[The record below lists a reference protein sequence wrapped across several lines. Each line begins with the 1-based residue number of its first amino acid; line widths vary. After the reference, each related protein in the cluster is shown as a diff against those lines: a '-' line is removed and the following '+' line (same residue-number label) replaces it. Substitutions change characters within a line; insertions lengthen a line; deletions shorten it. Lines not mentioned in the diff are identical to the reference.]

1 RGRPLSLVSRV
12 GPAPPVYLAPP
23 PVPTNLFG
31 LSPPT
36 TPLCGPPA
44 LVHSVLLASS
54 ANTRWCVGKQV
65 RISVILPVAGSYI
78 ERWRVACSI
87 GVSLA
92 DGWSEPLRQKSG
104 LENWP
109 MREVNQTRPVSSIIG
124 LCMLAWLSQITSS
137 PQ

>member
-1 RGRPLSLVSRV
+1 M
-12 GPAPPVYLAPP
+12 
-23 PVPTNLFG
+23 
-31 LSPPT
+31 
-36 TPLCGPPA
+36 
-44 LVHSVLLASS
+44 
-54 ANTRWCVGKQV
+54 
-65 RISVILPVAGSYI
+65 LPVAGSYT